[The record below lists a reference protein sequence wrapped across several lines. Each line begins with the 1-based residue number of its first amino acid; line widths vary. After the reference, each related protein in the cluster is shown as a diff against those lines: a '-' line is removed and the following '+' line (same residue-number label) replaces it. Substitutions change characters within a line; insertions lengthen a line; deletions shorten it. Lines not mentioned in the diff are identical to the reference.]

1 MERLKLVIRKHTA
14 TDLADFFGVPEST
27 GFRCRPAREDA
38 LQLAGHFDAR
48 KKCASG
54 VDTHGKGPC
63 LMTLPPEPS
72 RYETDV
78 EVTTRKADEEALR
91 RLPSHMLAEELVRRI
106 AVSQG
111 ARFLFGVPRQ
121 PALAHCPL
129 SNPMPQQKK
138 AGSPPPAFSPRTEQT
153 RTNTSDQCSRDRNPY
168 PLH

>member
-1 MERLKLVIRKHTA
+1 MENQIFDAQMERLKLVIRKHTA

-27 GFRCRPAREDA
+27 VSAAVRRGKMPSSWLVILMRVKNVHPEWI
-38 LQLAGHFDAR
+38 L
-48 KKCASG
+48 
-54 VDTHGKGPC
+54 TGKGPC

-111 ARFLFGVPRQ
+111 ARFLIPILDALCEWGEQHRQ
-121 PALAHCPL
+121 
-129 SNPMPQQKK
+129 
-138 AGSPPPAFSPRTEQT
+138 
-153 RTNTSDQCSRDRNPY
+153 
-168 PLH
+168 

>member
-1 MERLKLVIRKHTA
+1 MENQFSTLKWNGLNSLSVSIRLPIWPTFSASR
-14 TDLADFFGVPEST
+14 SRR
-27 GFRCRPAREDA
+27 FRCRPAREDA

-48 KKCASG
+48 KN
-54 VDTHGKGPC
+54 VHPEWILTGKGPC

-111 ARFLFGVPRQ
+111 HAFLFGVPRQ

-138 AGSPPPAFSPRTEQT
+138 TGSPPPAFSP
-153 RTNTSDQCSRDRNPY
+153 
-168 PLH
+168 

>member
-27 GFRCRPAREDA
+27 VSAAVRRGKMPSSWLVILMRVKNVHPEWI
-38 LQLAGHFDAR
+38 L
-48 KKCASG
+48 
-54 VDTHGKGPC
+54 TGKGPC

-111 ARFLFGVPRQ
+111 ARFLLPFIESDAPTKKGRQ
-121 PALAHCPL
+121 
-129 SNPMPQQKK
+129 
-138 AGSPPPAFSPRTEQT
+138 SPTGLFP
-153 RTNTSDQCSRDRNPY
+153 TNGAN
-168 PLH
+168 